1 MIGSLLPSCVLRSHT
16 VVNLIR
22 CGSGITGSC
31 FEYGFNLDQGPT
43 RLVSNSA
50 LHKLSKVKA
59 TREQGEFQLKKKK
72 KKNEGNMNIYFQRH
86 SSFKTKFPST
96 KLATPVIKP
105 LMANLFLESFKLFLK

>member
-1 MIGSLLPSCVLRSHT
+1 VDLFFPSAFCVLTPWSISFDVDHA
-16 VVNLIR
+16 L
-22 CGSGITGSC
+22 TGAC

-72 KKNEGNMNIYFQRH
+72 KKNEGNMNI
-86 SSFKTKFPST
+86 
-96 KLATPVIKP
+96 
-105 LMANLFLESFKLFLK
+105 